1 MKKYLLLISLF
12 CPIFVLGQNISHS
25 YTFEAPES
33 SVYEENPAYQ
43 EFSIDGLS
51 VIFDEGLPSL
61 PSYVANFYIPDGQ
74 EIESVN
80 VTVSNKISAVLRK
93 KILPVQGKERLGLSS
108 EEPDFVHP
116 DADVYGS
123 SAAFPEK
130 IVEVIRE
137 GHMDLTKKIATIR
150 ITPFQYWPAL
160 DKFEFYGNVNIN
172 ITLKPSTTNTA
183 MLAPATNGKSNILR
197 SGILKSVVDNPEDVA
212 MPDDEEQ
219 YVANYAPTNNA
230 SRKLGYEYVIVT
242 SEVLADAFEPWLK
255 WKRQKGLDAGIVT
268 MEYIESV
275 YDGDEISGIYD
286 SAGKLRQFLY
296 ESYMQGTVYALL
308 GGDISVVPMRK
319 GYCGSNG
326 GDEDENMPTDL
337 YFAEFNSNWDYDRDG
352 VYGETKHDN
361 IDYEQEIYIGRIL
374 CTTEQ
379 EATNWIEKALIYEQ
393 NPGFGDYSYLK
404 KVFFTEADQLQSAHD
419 GNNVYAHFPQ
429 YTTFTLFSE
438 EYNGI
443 KDHNSSRLPQHP
455 TNVEVLEEFNKNYG
469 LTSFMG
475 HGNAVSVAV
484 ATTGLNEYDDTNIKY
499 RLYCY
504 DNVASGYKESNEYSN
519 GGSLA
524 GMDNFGYPNINYSIS
539 CYNLSYDKFSGWTHY
554 NAILGKSMTAIYKTG
569 CVAFLGNTRYGE
581 TVFSPNLFKRFGD
594 AIQDGHTSL
603 GVAEAVSKIGFS
615 REGMIYSHNL
625 CGCPEMKIWTD
636 IPEMFSPIINYD
648 ENNKRLTVNANVS
661 GCRLCVMSTD
671 DNGESYHQVVDN
683 ASSYTFRNIEAPFS
697 LVICKEGY
705 IPFIYGDRVYVQ
717 NQEFRGTSTVKGEN
731 ISIGRNV
738 TDDKPEGDVII
749 RSGAN
754 VTFEAGNEVVIES
767 GFTLEKGAV
776 MEIK

>member
-12 CPIFVLGQNISHS
+12 CPVFVLGQNINRS
-25 YTFEAPES
+25 YTFELPES
-33 SVYEENPAYQ
+33 SVYEENPSYQ

-80 VTVSNKISAVLRK
+80 VTVSNKISTVLKR
-93 KILPVQGKERLGLSS
+93 KILPVQEKERLGLGS
-108 EEPDFVHP
+108 EDLDFISPDT
-116 DADVYGS
+116 DVYGS
-123 SAAFPEK
+123 SSAFPEK
-130 IVEVIRE
+130 IAEVIRK
-137 GHMDLTKKIATIR
+137 GHMDLTKKIATVR

-160 DKFEFYGNVNIN
+160 DRFEFYGNVNIS

-183 MLAPATNGKSNILR
+183 MLAPATSGKSDILR

-212 MPDDEEQ
+212 MPDGEEQ

-230 SRKLGYEYVIVT
+230 SRTLGYEYVIVT
-242 SEVLADAFEPWLK
+242 SEALADAFEPWLK

-319 GYCGSNG
+319 GCDQFNG
-326 GDEDENMPTDL
+326 ENENFYIPTDL
-337 YFAEFNSNWDYDRDG
+337 YFAEFNSNWDLDKDG
-352 VYGETKHDN
+352 IYGEHDTYR

-374 CTTEQ
+374 CSNEQ
-379 EATNWIEKALIYEQ
+379 EVKNWIEKALIYEQ
-393 NPGFGDYSYLK
+393 NPGFGDYDYLK
-404 KVFFTEADQLQSAHD
+404 KAFFTETDNMQRD
-419 GNNVYAHFPQ
+419 NEGINVHTHFPQ

-443 KDHNSSRLPQHP
+443 KDYNSPGLPQHP

-484 ATTGLNEYDDTNIKY
+484 ATVGVNKSDETNFKY
-499 RLYCY
+499 NLYSY
-504 DNVASGYKESNEYSN
+504 DNVIENDINYSN

-524 GMDNFGYPNINYSIS
+524 DMDNFGYPNINYSIS
-539 CYNLSYDKFSGWTHY
+539 CNNLAYDGFSSDFLPFL
-554 NAILGKSMTAIYKTG
+554 NAIFAKFMTASYKSG
-569 CVAFLGNTRYGE
+569 SVAFLGNTRYGYDE
-581 TVFSPNLFKRFGD
+581 TSTDLFERFGD
-594 AIQDGHTSL
+594 AIQNGYPSL
-603 GVAEAVSKIGFS
+603 GVAEAISKVGFS
-615 REGMIYSHNL
+615 DDYIIYSHNL
-625 CGCPEMKIWTD
+625 LGCPEMKIWTD
-636 IPEMFSPIINYD
+636 IPETFSPIINYD
-648 ENNKRLTVNANVS
+648 ENNKRLTVNANVP

-671 DNGESYHQVVDN
+671 DNGESYHQVVEN
-683 ASSYTFRNIEAPFS
+683 ASSYTFHNIEAPFS

-705 IPFIYGDRVYVQ
+705 IPFIYGDHVYVQ
-717 NQEFRGTSTVKGEN
+717 NQEFRGVSTVKGEN

-738 TDDKPEGDVII
+738 TDYKPEGDVII

-754 VTFEAGNEVVIES
+754 VTFEAENEVVIES